1 VIKKFYDALLVA
13 SGQVSS
19 VQGQLGPPSSLSLR
33 KFSLNRLPDV
43 LTARGFLTHI
53 TSLDLSANPITGM
66 PPRACSPHACHLARP
81 LLS

>member
-1 VIKKFYDALLVA
+1 MIKKFYDALLVA

-33 KFSLNRLPDV
+33 KFSLNRLPD
-43 LTARGFLTHI
+43 FLTHI